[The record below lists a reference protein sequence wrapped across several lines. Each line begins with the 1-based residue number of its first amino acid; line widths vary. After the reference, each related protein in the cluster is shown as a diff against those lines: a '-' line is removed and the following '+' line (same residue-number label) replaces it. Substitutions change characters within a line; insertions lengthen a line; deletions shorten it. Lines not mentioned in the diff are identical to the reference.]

1 MNKIDKSYEEIK
13 NNYNHFG
20 RERFF
25 DSLMDY
31 IAKINGSYSIA
42 LDGNWGSGKTIFVKK
57 MIDELK
63 TLKDRSGNDVC
74 SCLYLNSWMYDY
86 FESPIYALLNHLLDN
101 EEFYQIFQ
109 TSLSE
114 DDKKALSYSF
124 HIGFASVEVKS
135 GNIIE
140 KELST
145 AKYGNF
151 VMDLINR
158 VIDKYMLNHNKLVL
172 FIDELDRCKPDY
184 AIRLLEQI
192 NHISNDKIVIV
203 FSVNLYQLKGVA
215 NSYYGNNL
223 EDSYFH
229 KFFDEIIALP
239 RIDSQNITSY
249 LINQVRAVNEWDYND
264 SILLDL
270 MKSLDITFRDLNRYI
285 VYLKRIRMNMHDS
298 NRIKSKS
305 VFMTCLLIL
314 CIIKV
319 KTPFNLYNIIKN
331 IEGGV
336 SFEQYLVNYD
346 RINDYVMKEH
356 TEKRLNHM
364 NIDSVLIE
372 MLMNIDVLRVLD

>member
-1 MNKIDKSYEEIK
+1 
-13 NNYNHFG
+13 
-20 RERFF
+20 
-25 DSLMDY
+25 
-31 IAKINGSYSIA
+31 
-42 LDGNWGSGKTIFVKK
+42 
-57 MIDELK
+57 
-63 TLKDRSGNDVC
+63 
-74 SCLYLNSWMYDY
+74 
-86 FESPIYALLNHLLDN
+86 LLDN

-114 DDKKALSYSF
+114 DDKKTLSYSF
-124 HIGFASVEVKS
+124 HIGFASAEVKS

-172 FIDELDRCKPDY
+172 FVDELDRCKPDY

-192 NHISNDKIVIV
+192 NHISTDKIVII

-229 KFFDEIIALP
+229 KFFDEIITLP

-249 LINQVRAVNEWDYND
+249 LINQVRAVNEWEYND

-298 NRIKSKS
+298 RIIPSKS
-305 VFMTCLLIL
+305 VFMTYLLTL
-314 CIIKV
+314 CITKV
-319 KTPFNLYNIIKN
+319 KKTI
-331 IEGGV
+331 
-336 SFEQYLVNYD
+336 
-346 RINDYVMKEH
+346 
-356 TEKRLNHM
+356 
-364 NIDSVLIE
+364 
-372 MLMNIDVLRVLD
+372 